1 MHSSFIVLA
10 CCFHQPCTHF
20 TLLTSPLQF
29 LQPSLS
35 SSPPPNQQE
44 SESTWSLPPP
54 SWSALLRMLIN
65 AASASTNNSG
75 SASSASALPAAA
87 AAAGGGVNLT
97 LSWALERSAPLATQ
111 RGGPGCRGVL
121 SIPLSG
127 EAVQALL
134 GVRV

>member
-1 MHSSFIVLA
+1 MHSSLTVLA

-20 TLLTSPLQF
+20 TLLTSP
-29 LQPSLS
+29 
-35 SSPPPNQQE
+35 PPISATFPLLPPQQE

-54 SWSALLRMLIN
+54 SWSALLRMLTN

-87 AAAGGGVNLT
+87 ASAGGGVNLT